1 LKEKTNQE
9 SIKNNNNQ
17 KNKYHIW
24 YKKNQMK
31 RDKIKKKSQK
41 EFNTNK
47 DQSKEKGA

>member
-1 LKEKTNQE
+1 
-9 SIKNNNNQ
+9 
-17 KNKYHIW
+17 
-24 YKKNQMK
+24 MK